1 MKPETDMKSCAGHQ
15 AKSIQI
21 RFIRTAIVCMLF
33 CSITPLY
40 AVTPWLH
47 TDANKI
53 KDPAGNVV
61 VLRGVDTIDL
71 GSVEM
76 WRDGGVIGLIDRV
89 TDKNN
94 TEGNSPGWY
103 PRVIRLAVYPQ
114 DEGDTSSPWYW
125 EPDHDHYYNDLLRPV
140 VDYCRTKDLYAII
153 DWHYV
158 GDDTGTK
165 VPQTSA
171 FWTYMAP
178 KFAND
183 SHVLFELFNEPLNTS
198 GSTDALDWAS
208 CKTDMQ
214 TWINIVRTYA
224 PNNLILVAG
233 PSWSQEIGP
242 AADNPFPPENPN
254 NTNIVMV
261 AHTYPGHWHSSNQ
274 SWYLNHID
282 HCLTRY
288 PVFMSEWG
296 FRGSLSGNLQGTI
309 ADYGQPLSDW
319 REARKISNSAWV
331 TDYSWQPEMFN
342 SSWNLLVGPGEM
354 GGFTKDLLYAYRNS
368 DQPGGGDTMPPAA
381 PADLVATAGDSV
393 VWLDWDDNNEID
405 LDGYNV
411 YRSTT
416 SGSGYSKLN
425 SSLVVSSDYTDNGAS
440 GGRTYYYIVT
450 AVDTSWNESND
461 SNEVF
466 ATPIDTIPPLAP
478 TDLSATAGDR
488 TVSLNWNDNSES
500 DLDGYNVYRS
510 MTSGSGYVQIN
521 GSLLSV
527 SNYADN
533 SVANGTTYYYVVTAV
548 DILSNESND
557 SNEVSAM
564 PELRTDVEV
573 IGSWATG
580 TTHAKESGTSRAL
593 VLIVH
598 AEHDEATSITAVT
611 YGGQPMT
618 KINDIIVGT
627 GWRAYVAAYTLD
639 EAGVAA
645 ASSGNF
651 NVTWSTTPD
660 FVAYS
665 SVFLQNVN
673 QTALIGAYASS
684 STAGSTPNPITTS
697 ALATNNGD
705 MVVLGATCG
714 NSGSYTLQNS
724 FIEGNDQSF
733 GSTATGVSGYKAATG
748 AAETPSAQHNNPNRQ
763 VIIGFVVQ
771 AAAGEWLY
779 GDLTGDNKVDMND
792 LHEFSLVW
800 LVEDCEN
807 NNILE
812 LDLDDDCVI
821 NFYEYSFFAQN
832 WLEEI

>member
-15 AKSIQI
+15 TKSIQI
-21 RFIRTAIVCMLF
+21 RFIKAAIVCMLF

-76 WRDGGVIGLIDRV
+76 WRNGGVIGLIDRV
-89 TDKNN
+89 TNKNDSS
-94 TEGNSPGWY
+94 GGSPGWY

-140 VDYCRTKDLYAII
+140 VDYCKQKDLYVII

-178 KFAND
+178 KFADD

-242 AADNPFPPENPN
+242 AADNPLTG
-254 NTNIVMV
+254 TNIVMV
-261 AHTYPGHWHSSNQ
+261 AHTYPGHWHSSSQ
-274 SWYLNHID
+274 SWYLDHID

-319 REARKISNSAWV
+319 REARKISSSAWV

-368 DQPGGGDTMPPAA
+368 DQPGGGDTNA
-381 PADLVATAGDSV
+381 PLAPTGLTATAGNSV
-393 VWLDWDDNNEID
+393 VWLDWNDNSEID

-411 YRSTT
+411 YRSIT

-425 SSLVVSSDYTDNGAS
+425 SPLLSSSNYTDNSAS
-440 GGRTYYYIVT
+440 GGLTYYYVVT

-478 TDLSATAGDR
+478 TGLSATAGNR

-510 MTSGSGYVQIN
+510 TTSGSGYVQIN

-564 PELRTDVEV
+564 PELRTDVEI
-573 IGSWATG
+573 IGSWV
-580 TTHAKESGTSRAL
+580 SGTSHTRENGSGRAL
-593 VLIVH
+593 IFI
-598 AEHDEATSITAVT
+598 AHDEQSASINLSSVT

-618 KINDIIVGT
+618 KVIDRIVT
-627 GWRAYVAAYTLD
+627 SSSTYAYVVAYILD

-645 ASSGNF
+645 ATSNTFTPAWSATPS
-651 NVTWSTTPD
+651 NVGY
-660 FVAYS
+660 A
-665 SVFLQNVN
+665 SVFLQNVG
-673 QTALIGAYASS
+673 QTALIGASDSNGTASS
-684 STAGSTPNPITTS
+684 TPDPIMTNP
-697 ALATNNGD
+697 LATSNGD
-705 MVVLGATCG
+705 MVIVAATCG
-714 NSGSYTLQNS
+714 NSGSYTLGTG
-724 FIEGNDQSF
+724 FTEGIDQTM
-733 GSTATGVSGYKAATG
+733 GGTATGVTG
-748 AAETPSAQHNNPNRQ
+748 HKIARSVSETPSADYSLTVNRQ

-771 AAAGEWLY
+771 SSEWLY
-779 GDLTGDNKVDMND
+779 GDLTYDNKVDMDDLSEFCEVWWLAND
-792 LHEFSLVW
+792 CNETA
-800 LVEDCEN
+800 
-807 NNILE
+807 E
-812 LDLDDDCVI
+812 LDLNGDCII

-832 WLEEI
+832 WLEGF